1 MCLQPMR
8 RGMVK
13 KTAGKETGTN
23 RVEGRVSEHGSQLRR
38 AAFAGM
44 DDHRTP
50 GPGTGVM
57 PSRHG
62 EMKKDGAL
70 RVILIVDMKKS

>member
-23 RVEGRVSEHGSQLRR
+23 TVEGLVSEYGSQLRR
-38 AAFAGM
+38 TVFAGM
-44 DDHRTP
+44 DEHRTP
-50 GPGTGVM
+50 GPGTEEV
-57 PSRHG
+57 PFRRG